1 MPRRDPKAVLVTPK
15 GLGTVLSR
23 LYPRFVHDLHTTPKP
38 ASWQPVRDEKTEQRQ
53 IKRLLDNVGIAWY
66 DTSQPFHAAITPG
79 LPDLVCFRPLIG
91 LEGLDPPRWCLFF
104 IEVKRRGEGQTPA
117 QRLFEELCHW
127 SGIPYVLGSTTEVA
141 QFLDLEVAAD
151 G

>member
-1 MPRRDPKAVLVTPK
+1 MPPRPSRPLVTPK
-15 GLGTVLSR
+15 GLGAALSR
-23 LYPRFVHDLHTTPKP
+23 LYPHFTRDLHTTPKP
-38 ASWQPVRDEKTEQRQ
+38 AAWQPVRDEKVEQRQ
-53 IKRLLDNVGIAWY
+53 IKRLLDNLGIAWY

-79 LPDLVCFRPLIG
+79 LPDLVCFKPLIDG
-91 LEGLDPPRWCLFF
+91 ESPPWRLFF

-141 QFLDLEVAAD
+141 QFLGLEVAAD